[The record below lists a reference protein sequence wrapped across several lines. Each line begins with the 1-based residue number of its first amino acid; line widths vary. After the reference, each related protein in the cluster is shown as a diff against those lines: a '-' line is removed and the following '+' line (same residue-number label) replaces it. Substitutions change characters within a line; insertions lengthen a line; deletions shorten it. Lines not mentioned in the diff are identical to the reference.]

1 MPMRRY
7 ITIFWGMRPM
17 KAVKTSH
24 LEDISDMK
32 LDVLSKIIDQASED
46 DVSDVK
52 KDVFLIFRGMKR

>member
-1 MPMRRY
+1 
-7 ITIFWGMRPM
+7 M

-52 KDVFLIFRGMKR
+52 KDVFWIFRGMKR